1 VQRSPGGAIELRVV
15 RAWALVPVLALL
27 HIHLHIHI
35 HRFHG
40 PPFDYAGLAAAAAAS
55 WVGVPGPGEPVLIAA
70 GVLAARHQLDIVEV
84 LFVAWL
90 AATAG
95 GVAGWLVGLKAG
107 RAFVTAPGPV
117 RKLRLRAVE
126 RGEEVFERFPVFAIV
141 FTPSWVSGI
150 HRVRN
155 RIYQPINALGAAG
168 WACLYGLGGYFAGP
182 SVIDLV
188 QDVGVLTA
196 VVVVAL
202 IAVGVTLE
210 VRRRR
215 RPH

>member
-1 VQRSPGGAIELRVV
+1 LRLA
-15 RAWALVPVLALL
+15 RAWPAVPVLALL
-27 HIHLHIHI
+27 HIHLHI

-70 GVLAARHQLDIVEV
+70 GVLAARHQLDIFEV
-84 LFVAWL
+84 VFIAWVA
-90 AATAG
+90 AAAG

-107 RAFVTAPGPV
+107 RAFVTAPGPL

-126 RGEEVFERFPVFAIV
+126 RGEEVFERYPVVAIV

-150 HRVRN
+150 HRVRSA
-155 RIYQPINALGAAG
+155 IYQPVNALGAAG

-188 QDVGVLTA
+188 QDVGVVTV

-202 IAVGVTLE
+202 VGVGVLLE

-215 RPH
+215 RRRRR